1 MKSRVFLA
9 PLAGV
14 TDRAFR
20 EVCRLFFHGSIC
32 SEMVSI
38 NALYYKNYKTFEILQ
53 TESEDIC
60 QIFGRDAERLEA
72 VADILNEQPCSAI
85 DINCGCPAPKITS
98 NGEGSHLMREMDT
111 AETFIR
117 TAVRVLN
124 KPVTVKFRLGWDYD
138 HVNCVEFAQMCEA
151 AGASRVCLHARTRS
165 QMYEGNAQW
174 QYIKQVVD
182 NVHIPVVGNGDVR
195 SAEDA
200 IRMVEETGCS
210 GVMIGRGAMG
220 NPWLLGDVEKALA
233 RYFHEEDEL
242 NKAIAERRDAL
253 DPCGTPG
260 NPGVDAYVDG
270 HADFRALSGRAEG
283 WSFSRYETAVLHFQ
297 KLLKYKEKRAV
308 LEMRKHA
315 AWYMKNIAGAA
326 RLRKQINTATNE
338 REMMEALEYLKNT

>member
-53 TESEDIC
+53 TEREDIC

-72 VADILNEQPCSAI
+72 VADMLNAQVCSAI

-117 TAVRVLN
+117 TAVRVLD

-138 HVNCVEFAQMCEA
+138 SINCVEFAQMCEA

-165 QMYEGNAQW
+165 QMYEGTAKW
-174 QYIKQVVD
+174 EYIKQVVD
-182 NVHIPVVGNGDVR
+182 SVSIPVIGNGDVR

-200 IRMVEETGCS
+200 VRMVEETGCS
-210 GVMIGRGAMG
+210 GVMIGRAAMG
-220 NPWLLGDVEKALA
+220 NPWLLRDVERALA
-233 RYFHEEDEL
+233 RYFHEEEEL
-242 NKAIAERRDAL
+242 DAAIAERADTFEDGDIAPCDA
-253 DPCGTPG
+253 
-260 NPGVDAYVDG
+260 
-270 HADFRALSGRAEG
+270 
-283 WSFSRYETAVLHFQ
+283 FSRYETAVLHFQ

-315 AWYMKNIAGAA
+315 AWYMKNVDGAA

-338 REMMEALEYLKNT
+338 REMMEALEYLKHS